1 MIPVWIKTWMVNFAL
16 FLCAPTFVYTY
27 ISEACS
33 NCSFQI
39 KVVLTQWK
47 KWWILKHQRPAY
59 LWVPECQKYW
69 TPKMQF
75 NSTLMTSSGLF
86 FPALKSSLQSYRKH
100 YPKSW
105 APLNFMRKNQRWH
118 GGALVSTARISWAQ
132 IFLGAFCEQLACS
145 SCFCIFIYFF
155 CLWLHWFPFTAKRYL
170 RLTGESKMSIG
181 IDLRRWRVVWMWSV
195 V

>member
-1 MIPVWIKTWMVNFAL
+1 MSSLYIVDVWFLSGLKTGWWILLYFYVPPHL
-16 FLCAPTFVYTY
+16 YIHTFQRPAVT
-27 ISEACS
+27 
-33 NCSFQI
+33 
-39 KVVLTQWK
+39 VVLTQWK

-69 TPKMQF
+69 TPKMQL

-105 APLNFMRKNQRWH
+105 APLNFMHKNQRWH

-155 CLWLHWFPFTAKRYL
+155 VSGCTDFLSQPKD
-170 RLTGESKMSIG
+170 I
-181 IDLRRWRVVWMWSV
+181 
-195 V
+195 

>member
-1 MIPVWIKTWMVNFAL
+1 MYVQSLHCRCMIPVWIKNWMVNFAL

-33 NCSFQI
+33 NCGSHTVK
-39 KVVLTQWK
+39 KVVDFK
-47 KWWILKHQRPAY
+47 A
-59 LWVPECQKYW
+59 PECQKYW
-69 TPKMQF
+69 TPKMQL

-100 YPKSW
+100 PKSW
-105 APLNFMRKNQRWH
+105 APLNFMHKNQRWH

-155 CLWLHWFPFTAKRYL
+155 VSGCTDFLSQPKD
-170 RLTGESKMSIG
+170 I
-181 IDLRRWRVVWMWSV
+181 
-195 V
+195 

>member
-1 MIPVWIKTWMVNFAL
+1 MYVQSLHCRCMIPVWIKNWMVNFAL

-69 TPKMQF
+69 TPKMHF

-145 SCFCIFIYFF
+145 SCFCIFIYLFVSGCTDF
-155 CLWLHWFPFTAKRYL
+155 LSQPKD
-170 RLTGESKMSIG
+170 I
-181 IDLRRWRVVWMWSV
+181 
-195 V
+195 